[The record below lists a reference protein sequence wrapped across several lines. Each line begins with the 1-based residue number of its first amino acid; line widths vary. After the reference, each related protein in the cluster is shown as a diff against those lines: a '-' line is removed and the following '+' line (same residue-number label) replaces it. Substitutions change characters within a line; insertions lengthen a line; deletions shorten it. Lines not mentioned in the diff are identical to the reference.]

1 MALNFLLR
9 NLFKNSLTLLS
20 GNFFAYI
27 LNFIS
32 LAIIARSIDI
42 SSFGY
47 FSLFVVYWEIFYRIF
62 NPQSFEMFIQQA
74 NKFKSKNQF
83 DSISMLLKFLLLV
96 DFIVI
101 PFGFIFSLIFSR
113 IFIISFDIPLEHVL
127 SLKILCFCI
136 LAYLFSNISIA
147 IFRFYNKFNIQALNT
162 FFLAAIKLLLFS
174 LVSFKNPSLYNFA
187 QAFLLSH
194 IINAIMT
201 LFLINYVLT
210 LNKLSL
216 IEIFKSKINFQL
228 IKKLKI
234 IYSIIY
240 QSFNT
245 TIKTVPRQI
254 DIVLLGSF
262 STPES
267 IALFKIG
274 KDLSNILIKIFDS
287 FYQAMY
293 PEISKLFINNEYSLA
308 KKYILG
314 ISGFLFLSS
323 IFCYLVFYLFGLNI
337 IELIFTTKYLGAY
350 EIMLIF
356 LVGVV
361 LQVSTLPMAPIL
373 YSKGYFK
380 ESLINTVFA
389 SLISLVI
396 MIILIQKLD
405 VIGAAVSFVIFY
417 IIWIAFTV
425 LTIKSKRI
433 F

>member
-1 MALNFLLR
+1 M
-9 NLFKNSLTLLS
+9 
-20 GNFFAYI
+20 
-27 LNFIS
+27 
-32 LAIIARSIDI
+32 
-42 SSFGY
+42 
-47 FSLFVVYWEIFYRIF
+47 
-62 NPQSFEMFIQQA
+62 
-74 NKFKSKNQF
+74 
-83 DSISMLLKFLLLV
+83 
-96 DFIVI
+96 
-101 PFGFIFSLIFSR
+101 
-113 IFIISFDIPLEHVL
+113 
-127 SLKILCFCI
+127 
-136 LAYLFSNISIA
+136 
-147 IFRFYNKFNIQALNT
+147 
-162 FFLAAIKLLLFS
+162 LFS

-293 PEISKLFINNEYSLA
+293 PEISKLFTNNEYALA

-314 ISGFLFLSS
+314 ISGFLFVSS

-417 IIWIAFTV
+417 IIWISFTV